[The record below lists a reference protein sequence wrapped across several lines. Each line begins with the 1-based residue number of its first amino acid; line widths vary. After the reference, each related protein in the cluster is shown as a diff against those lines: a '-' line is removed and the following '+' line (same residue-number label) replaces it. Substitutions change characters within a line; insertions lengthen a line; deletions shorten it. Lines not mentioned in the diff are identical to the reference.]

1 MKATKIYTLLA
12 LVLLFVGNA
21 FAQEWEYADEFSYSD
36 NECMVNFDATESSD
50 GTIAV
55 SSVHYY
61 KSGEGDFYSY
71 HSAARKLTANGELL
85 AEKSHFRESY
95 FSPNIPYLIENP
107 NGGLYMLVTYSPDHD
122 YTYFNYFKNYDNPPD
137 KAIIGLYKLD
147 ENLDIEACYEHDF
160 VIDTFEKHDSQW
172 NWLPNHY
179 SGQIYVFSAFE
190 DEGSI
195 VGGYIKTI
203 SHGNENQEWHD
214 SIFFFRMNFEG
225 EFENLTGY
233 EMTTRGGAVSYIY
246 RRNHIVKDDS
256 GYLFYIQG
264 RSCLTNYSPNVNRQ
278 GCVFRLDEN
287 LNIQDVREF
296 RHVDYGQMP
305 ENTFY
310 NITVKRSKHNTTY
323 LATSSKSKSDP
334 SNDED
339 CRLYEYDD
347 SGTSVSVT
355 NHIVRG
361 TDQWD
366 MPAMLKG
373 VDVAEDNTV
382 FFAYTLNV
390 GFMNDLDSWMMI
402 ERLDADFD
410 TISTV
415 YYDMGGCDNIHSEAY
430 GITATNDGGVLL
442 AFSSVNLDNTDQHW
456 TTVTKFPAE
465 AFMGID
471 EAHDNSLKVA
481 IAYPNPGKDVLNIR
495 TGLKDA
501 RVEVYDMNGRMV
513 YGQEITE
520 NVTAINTSTWPAGS
534 YVWRV
539 MAGTSI
545 GSVTEAESGKWFKE

>member
-12 LVLLFVGNA
+12 LLLLFVGNA

-36 NECMVNFDATESSD
+36 NECMVNFDATELSD

-361 TDQWD
+361 IDQWD

-465 AFMGID
+465 AFMGIN

-495 TGLKDA
+495 TGLQNA
-501 RVEVYDMNGRMV
+501 HVEIYDLSGKLVYN
-513 YGQEITE
+513 QQITD
-520 NVTAINTSTWPAGS
+520 NITSINTTSWPS
-534 YVWRV
+534 
-539 MAGTSI
+539 GTYI
-545 GSVTEAESGKWFKE
+545 WKIIANGKEAETGKWVKE